1 MSVQFGRWNF
11 DDIPP
16 DREYIEKVTSTLV
29 PYGPDGQNSYSESG
43 LTIVYRAFHTTKE
56 AKSECQP
63 HRSRAGAVITWDGRL
78 DNRTELRQQLSL
90 TLESGSPDVLIVAAA
105 YDRWGRA
112 CLAKLIGDWALSI
125 WTPEDQSL
133 TLAKDPIGTRPLYYA
148 RSDAQLTWSSLLDP
162 LVLFADRS
170 FALSEEYVA
179 GWLSFFPA
187 AHLTPYVGICSVP
200 PSSFIHVTRNA
211 LRISKYW
218 DFDADERIRYRTDG
232 EYEEHFRSVF
242 GQAIR
247 RRLRSSTPIMAE
259 LSGGMDSSSI
269 VCMADILIGGGEAE
283 TPRVDTISYYD
294 DSEPNWNER
303 PYFTKVEE
311 KRGRIGCH
319 IDVSAQQERMAEFDP
334 DHFAATPGSRCLAHS
349 QFATCMRSGGYRA
362 LLSGIGGDEVTGG
375 VPTPLPE
382 LEDLLTR
389 ARLRLLAHR
398 LKAWS
403 LQRRKPWIHLLF
415 EAMRGFMPPALLR
428 VPEHRRP
435 ALWLRRAF
443 IKRYRRALAGYDSR
457 LKLFGPLPSAQEN
470 LSTLDMLRR
479 QLGCSGLLQDPLH
492 EKRYP
497 YLDRTLLE
505 FMYAIPREQL
515 VRPGQRRSLMRRAL
529 AGIVPD
535 EILQRKRKAFV
546 ARSPMAAISRE
557 SAALVALSRD
567 MVSSSVG
574 IVDPDALR
582 EAIRKADTGQEVP
595 LVTLIRTLDLE
606 FWLRGAT
613 RTKVLKQSE
622 SNSEQGFAPVKA
634 TPMVADRSSGT
645 ELDYS

>member
-11 DDIPP
+11 DHTPP
-16 DREYIEKVTSTLV
+16 DREYIEKATSSLV
-29 PYGPDGQNSYSESG
+29 PYGPDGQNSYSKSG

-56 AKSECQP
+56 AKSEYQP
-63 HRSRAGAVITWDGRL
+63 HRSKAGAVITWDGRL
-78 DNRTELRQQLSL
+78 DNRAELRQQLSL

-148 RSDAQLTWSSLLDP
+148 RSDAQVTWSSLLDP

-218 DFDADERIRYRTDG
+218 DFDADERIRYRTDQ

-242 GQAIR
+242 GQAVR
-247 RRLRSSTPIMAE
+247 RRLRSDAPVMAE

-269 VCMADILIGGGEAE
+269 VGMADMLIGGAEAE

-303 PYFTKVEE
+303 PYFAKVEE
-311 KRGRIGCH
+311 KRGRTGCH
-319 IDVSAQQERMAEFDP
+319 IDVSAQQERILKFDP
-334 DHFAATPGSRCLAHS
+334 DCFAAAPSSRCPADLR
-349 QFATCMRSGGYRA
+349 FATCMRSGGYRV
-362 LLSGIGGDEVTGG
+362 LLSGIGGDEITGG

-382 LEDLLTR
+382 LEDLLAR
-389 ARLRLLAHR
+389 ARLRLLVHQ

-403 LQRRKPWIHLLF
+403 LERRKPWIHLLS
-415 EAMRGFMPPALLR
+415 EAARGFLPPALLSLL
-428 VPEHRRP
+428 EHRRP
-435 ALWLRRAF
+435 AAWLRRAF
-443 IKRYRRALAGYDSR
+443 IKRHRAALTGYESR
-457 LKLFGPLPSAQEN
+457 LKFFGGLPSFQEN
-470 LSTLDMLRR
+470 VSTLDMLRR
-479 QLGCSGLLQDPLH
+479 QLGFGALLQDPLH

-497 YLDRTLLE
+497 YLDRSLLE
-505 FMYAIPREQL
+505 FVFSIPREQL
-515 VRPGQRRSLMRRAL
+515 VRPGQRRSLLRRSL
-529 AGIVPD
+529 VGIVPD

-546 ARSPMAAISRE
+546 TRSAMAAIAKE

-567 MVSSSVG
+567 MVSHCLG

-582 EAIRKADTGQEVP
+582 EAIRKANTGQEVP
-595 LVTLIRTLDLE
+595 VVTLMRTLDLE
-606 FWLRGAT
+606 FWLKGAM
-613 RTKVLKQSE
+613 RTKVLRQPVAH
-622 SNSEQGFAPVKA
+622 SEQGSAQVKTA
-634 TPMVADRSSGT
+634 FMVTDQYPGK
-645 ELDYS
+645 